1 MIFKSGISRLRKEAN
16 AGQSAAGKNALSD
29 TQREDQK
36 TSTPNEPF
44 VGGENLSDFGD
55 PKTRTD
61 NHHIVFEL

>member
-1 MIFKSGISRLRKEAN
+1 MT
-16 AGQSAAGKNALSD
+16 AAGKNALSD

-55 PKTRTD
+55 SKTRTD
-61 NHHIVFEL
+61 NHHLVFEL